1 MRNSLLVISLLLSL
15 AVVAQTEQK
24 AMMAGGNFDIGY
36 SFQDSIRIFTINL
49 QPRWGIFVYK
59 NLLLGASVGIG
70 LTSDNR
76 ARNRGNRL
84 ILNTTFTPFVRYF
97 FLKEKMRPFI
107 YAFGGYMGSTS
118 LIRGNSGNVDGATY
132 GGGFGF
138 DYFVNKNVAVE
149 ATLGYVGAK
158 FAERSLNS
166 RVSFGVG
173 FQYFFMPKIFKNSTL
188 AE

>member
-1 MRNSLLVISLLLSL
+1 MKNGLLAIFLLLSL
-15 AVVAQTEQK
+15 ALAAQTEQK

-36 SFQDSIRIFTINL
+36 SFQDSINIFTINV

-76 ARNRGNRL
+76 GKNKANRL
-84 ILNTTFTPFVRYF
+84 FLNTSFTPFIRYY
-97 FLKEKMRPFI
+97 FLKEKMRPFV
-107 YAFGGYMGSTS
+107 YAFGGYLGTTS
-118 LIRGNSGNVDGATY
+118 LIKARSTNLDGATY

-138 DYFVNKNVAVE
+138 DYFVNKNVAIE

-158 FAERSLNS
+158 FSQRSLNS
-166 RVSFGVG
+166 RIGFGVG
-173 FQYFFMPKIFKNSTL
+173 FQYFFMPKIFNNPSL

>member
-1 MRNSLLVISLLLSL
+1 MRKGLFVISLLLSL
-15 AVVAQTEQK
+15 TVSAQTEQK

-70 LTSDNR
+70 ITSDNKGKS
-76 ARNRGNRL
+76 RGNRF
-84 ILNTTFTPFVRYF
+84 ILNTSFTPYVRYY

-107 YAFGGYMGSTS
+107 YAFGGYMGTTA
-118 LIRGNSGNVDGATY
+118 LIKARSNNLDGATY

-138 DYFVNKNVAVE
+138 DYFVNKNVAIE
-149 ATLGYVGAK
+149 ATLGYVGTK
-158 FAERSLNS
+158 FAKRSLDS
-166 RVSFGVG
+166 RIGFGVG
-173 FQYFFMPKIFKNSTL
+173 FQYFFMPKIFNNSAL
-188 AE
+188 VK

>member
-1 MRNSLLVISLLLSL
+1 
-15 AVVAQTEQK
+15 
-24 AMMAGGNFDIGY
+24 
-36 SFQDSIRIFTINL
+36 
-49 QPRWGIFVYK
+49 
-59 NLLLGASVGIG
+59 
-70 LTSDNR
+70 
-76 ARNRGNRL
+76 
-84 ILNTTFTPFVRYF
+84 
-97 FLKEKMRPFI
+97 MRPFI